1 MGSLN
6 IIGLTSSKFSI
17 GFLSAQIAP
26 IGGIILFLLIIIAR
40 FLIFK
45 YKKNFHE
52 YNEDRIIG
60 ANQGIVKK
68 KIDN

>member
-26 IGGIILFLLIIIAR
+26 IGGIILFLLIIIAG

-45 YKKNFHE
+45 YKIPINSS
-52 YNEDRIIG
+52 IIPLDLTVRM
-60 ANQGIVKK
+60 IIEIK
-68 KIDN
+68 